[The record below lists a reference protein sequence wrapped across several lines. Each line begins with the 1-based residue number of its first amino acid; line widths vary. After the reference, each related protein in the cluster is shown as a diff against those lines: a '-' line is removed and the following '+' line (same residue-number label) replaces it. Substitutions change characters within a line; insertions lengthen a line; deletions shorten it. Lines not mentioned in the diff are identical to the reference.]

1 LTILP
6 KPGLLQ
12 EQWLPY
18 LQTLQ
23 TLMFLRLC
31 FTGAMVTIFANI
43 TNPDVFK
50 TVLLAAIGAAVSFV
64 VTQVLK
70 MLVRRMRHFK

>member
-1 LTILP
+1 MQPVFDNTS
-6 KPGLLQ
+6 KAG
-12 EQWLPY
+12 
-18 LQTLQ
+18 T
-23 TLMFLRLC
+23 